1 MKFKSLLLLPFLL
14 TGCTTTNRINDP
26 FKGTKKNPVV
36 YDEVASSYESPIKKL
51 EPQSETNLLP
61 EALTYMGTNV
71 GPLLTIGRFET
82 PSSGACP
89 FTPEF
94 FEELNYAYDSHS
106 TGSSNQDKFIA
117 TESFN
122 SFCDEFI
129 RRFVGGTNEYILTS
143 DTNFIE
149 RKNRIKKVAVRQY
162 LGNIFKHTIKE
173 YCNDRK
179 SFYALSDAI
188 GCFTYKARN
197 LRSPKD
203 YYTPE
208 YLADLEAACTKNETE
223 AYYAL
228 FDKYGTEYVKD
239 VTFASANMMFMGF
252 SSREYTA
259 NLTCREY
266 NKDVLLK
273 VVDDFTN
280 TNPTVSLED
289 LWVNESEPTSTSNYR
304 VMHYGTMA
312 FYNDLPASL
321 RQYEDS
327 ITEAYNSYVLNK
339 LIESESQN
347 ANLGIDKETI
357 KTGYNLIGPYHV
369 GEEQKG
375 FDIDNKK
382 SYLGEFDILDDN
394 LYYPTALNDAGFKK
408 LYVRPRILLRE
419 DHDEVDL
426 DVKIMIGGKK
436 INIPTVKVDKD
447 AVETDIPWYQIDTKE
462 TNNENRAVVLKVEA
476 NAKANI
482 NRCFVELVFSK

>member
-14 TGCTTTNRINDP
+14 TGCTTTNTINDP

-36 YDEVASSYESPIKKL
+36 YDEVASSNESPIKKL

-61 EALTYMGTNV
+61 EASTYMGTNV
-71 GPLLTIGRFET
+71 GPMLTIGRFDT

-94 FEELNYAYDSHS
+94 FEILNYAYDSS
-106 TGSSNQDKFIA
+106 SIGSSSREKFIA
-117 TESFN
+117 AEDFN
-122 SFCDEFI
+122 SFCSEFI
-129 RRFVGGTNEYILTS
+129 RRFVGGENEYAMSTS
-143 DTNFIE
+143 EDYEKI
-149 RKNRIKKVAVRQY
+149 KNRIKKVAVRQY
-162 LGNIFKHTIKE
+162 LDNIFKHTIKE
-173 YCNDRK
+173 YDDDRK

-197 LRSPKD
+197 SFSPRD

-208 YLADLEAACTKNETE
+208 YLADLETACTKNETE

-239 VTFASANMMFMGF
+239 VTFTSANMMFLGF
-252 SSREYTA
+252 SSKAYTA
-259 NLTCREY
+259 NLTCGEY
-266 NKDVLLK
+266 NKDVILK
-273 VVDDFTN
+273 AIDDFTN

-289 LWVNESEPTSTSNYR
+289 LWVNEPEATSTSNYR

-312 FYNDLPASL
+312 FYNVLPTSL
-321 RQYEDS
+321 RQYKDS
-327 ITEAYNSYVLNK
+327 ITEAYKSYVLNK

-357 KTGYNLIGPYHV
+357 KTGYNLIGPYNV
-369 GEEQKG
+369 DEEQKG

-382 SYLGEFDILDDN
+382 SYLGEFDIQDDS

-419 DHDEVDL
+419 DHDEIDV

-436 INIPTVKVDKD
+436 INIPTVKLGKD
-447 AVETDIPWYQIDTKE
+447 AVEVEAPWYQIDT
-462 TNNENRAVVLKVEA
+462 NEANDVNRAVVLKVEA
-476 NAKANI
+476 NAKTNI